1 MLFYMPFYM
10 KKVFNLVSEIYLYRV
25 IERMAKDWARVE
37 PKLYTDMSPYP
48 RGCAWNRENCILAIR
63 LIRFFAK
70 Q

>member
-1 MLFYMPFYM
+1 M
-10 KKVFNLVSEIYLYRV
+10 KKVFNLVSEIYL

-48 RGCAWNRENCILAIR
+48 RGYAWNKENCILTIR
-63 LIRFFAK
+63 LIRFFEK